1 MHPAS
6 LGGLPI
12 CALDRSMVSM
22 FTGIV
27 QHVGRVT
34 DVSATSAGKR
44 LRIDLGPLAEALAP
58 GASLA
63 VDGVC
68 LTASAVAGAEAEF
81 DAVPET
87 LGRTTLGPLVCGS
100 RVNLERPLAAG
111 DPLDG
116 HIVLG
121 HVDGT
126 ARVVRVDR
134 STSGHVVHLAAAA
147 ELTGQM
153 VPKGSVALA
162 GVSLTIA
169 DLGEGRLSVALVP
182 ATLQRTTFGELRSAD
197 LVNVELDVIGK
208 YVRRWL
214 AELSGPGGLTIKK
227 LREAGFA

>member
-1 MHPAS
+1 
-6 LGGLPI
+6 
-12 CALDRSMVSM
+12 MVLM

-68 LTASAVAGAEAEF
+68 LTASAVAGADAEF

-134 STSGHVVHLAAAA
+134 STSGHVVHLAAA

-169 DLGEGRLSVALVP
+169 DLGDGRFSVALVP
-182 ATLQRTTFGELRSAD
+182 ATLQRTTLGELRSAD

-208 YVRRWL
+208 YVRGWL